1 MLNPKSL
8 LGFILALSS
17 FSSSA
22 WAQAT
27 FGAEFNFTNW
37 LISNSAE
44 GSYVNSPES
53 EAARDQLMKAVRTAC
68 ANCYIQA
75 QENSYGVKTYRVTY
89 PDGWY
94 FDIATDPAVVEIQ
107 TKPSTVEEI
116 QSHKER
122 IQKHIFDTAQ
132 SVNLLPASK
141 ILGTHWAG
149 SHIHIGALSALGDG
163 VGAVE
168 LLKNFMVDFSNH
180 PELALGIFSSDSAN
194 APPLGM
200 LPQAQRD
207 AFAQICADVDAGKIR
222 SINTFARRV
231 RNEVYNVTIMQ
242 DWAPSTKYQ
251 AFNVNRIGD
260 RAFDLMIQTFEIRA
274 MRGQE
279 SALDFLIQTQLLEAR
294 IKYIQSRGKSVEINI
309 PNVYMTEEAKAEAFY
324 KYVTETGLSFDPY
337 VKLLTPAQRAFL
349 PGIVARAPSLCR
361 RIFN

>member
-1 MLNPKSL
+1 MFRPKSL
-8 LGFILALSS
+8 LSFILAFSS

-27 FGAEFNFTNW
+27 FGAEFNFTND
-37 LISNSAE
+37 LIDRTAQ

-53 EAARDQLMKAVRTAC
+53 EAARDRMMKAVRNAC

-75 QENSYGVKTYRVTY
+75 KENGYGVKTYRVTY

-94 FDIATDPAVVEIQ
+94 FDIATDPAVVEVQ
-107 TKPSTVEEI
+107 TKPSTVAEI
-116 QSHKER
+116 KLYQDR
-122 IQKHIFDTAQ
+122 IQKHIFDTAA
-132 SVNLLPASK
+132 SVDLLPASE
-141 ILGTHWAG
+141 IMGTHWAG
-149 SHIHIGALSALGDG
+149 SHIHIGAVSALGDG
-163 VGAVE
+163 VAAVK

-180 PELALGIFSSDSAN
+180 PELAMGIFSADRAN

-231 RNEVYNVTIMQ
+231 RKEVYNVTIMQ

-260 RAFDLMIQTFEIRA
+260 RAFDLLIQTFEIRA

-279 SALDFLIQTQLLEAR
+279 SSLDFLIQTELLEAR
-294 IKYIQSRGKSVEINI
+294 IKHIQSLGKSIEVKI
-309 PNVYMTEEAKAEAFY
+309 PNVYMSEEAKAEAFY
-324 KYVTETGLSFDPY
+324 KYVTETGLAFDPY
-337 VKLLTPAQRAFL
+337 VKFLTPAQRVFL
-349 PGIVARAPSLCR
+349 PGIIARTPSLCR
-361 RIFN
+361 RIF